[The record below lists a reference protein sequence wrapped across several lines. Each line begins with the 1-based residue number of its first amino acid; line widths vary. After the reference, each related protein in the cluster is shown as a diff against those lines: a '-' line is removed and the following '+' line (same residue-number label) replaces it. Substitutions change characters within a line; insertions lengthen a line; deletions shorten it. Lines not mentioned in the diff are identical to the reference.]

1 MFNNELDSIIINKL
15 QNSLNIPNT
24 NTNNINTIAT
34 VTNSNES
41 NTNSTN
47 KENKKYGIGYKK
59 KLKISSDKLKL
70 LNHIHQS
77 NFKTKKKINKINKI
91 NKNNEKNEKKDN
103 ITRLDL
109 IFNNQ

>member
-15 QNSLNIPNT
+15 QNSLNIPNINTPNTTNNNTPNTT
-24 NTNNINTIAT
+24 NTTII
-34 VTNSNES
+34 
-41 NTNSTN
+41 
-47 KENKKYGIGYKK
+47 KENKKFGIGYKK
-59 KLKISSDKLKL
+59 KIKISSDKLKL

-77 NFKTKKKINKINKI
+77 NFKTKNNKKKINKI

-103 ITRLDL
+103 LTRLDL